1 MRPIWVNGAAVA
13 ILFAMATFVATTAKA
28 PQQAPRSESL
38 TSILERIRQDVGY
51 YEVQAAL
58 WRGDLPGQTQDRA
71 LTTPG
76 YVDPPDSEH
85 PTGLVHPARTIDAKC
100 PIDRYDFDVT
110 KVEVT
115 VQVVEGSTVS
125 GDVGLKVPYTGSD
138 LSMSTA
144 RQMTATKTLVLD
156 RDAKYEIDKFEEFSN
171 SDDYQRLVTG
181 HQSYLQ
187 QRAGLAQS
195 DAMPTTA
202 PVFPISQTLLSL
214 RQNLVEA
221 AEKVPC
227 FEIPEGASA
236 NTIKLDFQVSQ
247 SSNRDI
253 GFTLE
258 IVSAKLAGSQ
268 QQSAENTITVTYA
281 PHTKTSHEGSGR

>member
-1 MRPIWVNGAAVA
+1 MRPIWANSAAVA
-13 ILFAMATFVATTAKA
+13 ILLAMAATVASNAKV
-28 PQQAPRSESL
+28 PRQAPDSESL
-38 TSILERIRQDVGY
+38 TAILERIRQDVGY

-58 WRGDLPGQTQDRA
+58 WRGDLPGQTQDPA
-71 LTTPG
+71 LTTPA
-76 YVDPPDSEH
+76 YVDPPDADH
-85 PTGLVHPARTIDAKC
+85 PNGLVHPARTIEAKC

-115 VQVVEGSTVS
+115 VQVVEGSIAA

-138 LSMSTA
+138 LSMGTTH
-144 RQMTATKTLVLD
+144 QMTATKTLVLD
-156 RDAKYEIDKFEEFSN
+156 REAKYEIDKFAEFSN

-187 QRAGLAQS
+187 LQAGLAQP
-195 DAMPTTA
+195 DAMSATA

-227 FEIPEGASA
+227 FEIPDHTSS
-236 NTIKLDFQVSQ
+236 NTIKLDFQVAQ
-247 SSNRDI
+247 SSNADI

-258 IVSAKLAGSQ
+258 VVSAKLASLRQ
-268 QQSAENTITVTYA
+268 QAAENTITVTYA
-281 PHTKTSHEGSGR
+281 PHRLTSPTVAAR